1 MRLNKSRRD
10 RAYLY
15 GRLVATA
22 EQAAKEADDQYDVVE
37 KLVDARRYA
46 GNVLAEIR
54 VKFEREGWLWRVSS
68 RVADEYFELRE
79 AAKDVLRRQDD
90 KPFLTFSEEL
100 DSVAGY
106 LLEKEYLTEKRLNES
121 RVD

>member
-79 AAKDVLRRQDD
+79 AAKDVLRRREN
-90 KPFLTFSEEL
+90 KPFLTFAEEL

-106 LLEKEYLTEKRLNES
+106 LLEKEYLTEKKLNES
-121 RVD
+121 RVG

>member
-54 VKFEREGWLWRVSS
+54 VKFEREGWLWRVSA

-79 AAKDVLRRQDD
+79 AAKDVLRRQDG
-90 KPFLTFSEEL
+90 KPFLTFAEEL